1 MKSEQ
6 EIRDEAIQ
14 TERSDILAR
23 LEEAASMCGDS
34 EGEHHAKTV
43 LEAQVGMI
51 RQGLHERNLDEV
63 PDFMGDITRFHQL
76 FGLEYSGKPRMLPP
90 GLFDFRYKFMHE
102 EIEEYREEQ
111 EKLADAVTRQD
122 DRDILN
128 ALEKQ
133 LDGLVDEVYVV
144 LGTAYLQFGP
154 KIFNEAWR
162 RVHAANMKKE
172 RAEADEDARSHRDT
186 AFDVVKPEGW
196 ECPDHRDLVEDH
208 AHKRYR
214 HPGAVT
220 NETRSDTQIA
230 RDEKQE
236 A

>member
-1 MKSEQ
+1 MSLTKEERQ
-6 EIRDEAIQ
+6 KIIE
-14 TERSDILAR
+14 TERRDVIAR
-23 LEEAASMCGDS
+23 LEEAATMCENSKRYDES
-34 EGEHHAKTV
+34 HTASV
-43 LEAQVGMI
+43 LRAQIGMI
-51 RQGLHERNLDEV
+51 KQGLHERNLEEV

-90 GLFDFRYKFMHE
+90 GLFEFRYKFMHE
-102 EIEEYREEQ
+102 EIEEYKDEQ
-111 EKLADAVTRQD
+111 PILEDAITRQD
-122 DRDILN
+122 DRDIIN
-128 ALEKQ
+128 SLEKQ

-172 RAEADEDARSHRDT
+172 RAEASEDARSHRDT

-196 ECPDHRDLVEDH
+196 VPPTHRDLVEDH

-214 HPGAVT
+214 HPGQL
-220 NETRSDTQIA
+220 NPGHQRDTQA
-230 RDEKQE
+230 VLTNQ
-236 A
+236 